1 MLEVESDNSGLRNKL
16 INSLFGFYLIYC
28 TILVTARQL
37 ISHSKE
43 LNYTVTDVDIGWFSL
58 LFIIYSAGLISA
70 IALRSPRN
78 KYLIKSFAILLTTIT
93 ASLWGAYVFGLET
106 STNIL
111 ITQIGGRTY
120 WKDLAKHANTTEIQF
135 QYRFDQQCS
144 NCQFLLARWHR
155 YKSRKN

>member
-1 MLEVESDNSGLRNKL
+1 MLEIESDNSGLRNKL

-58 LFIIYSAGLISA
+58 LLIIYSAGLISA
-70 IALRSPRN
+70 IVLRSPRN

-93 ASLWGAYVFGLET
+93 ASLWGACVFGLET

-111 ITQIGGRTY
+111 ITYSSITLVIVGYYFAAQILLLLVYSAQISILFYLGEVTP
-120 WKDLAKHANTTEIQF
+120 LA
-135 QYRFDQQCS
+135 
-144 NCQFLLARWHR
+144 
-155 YKSRKN
+155 